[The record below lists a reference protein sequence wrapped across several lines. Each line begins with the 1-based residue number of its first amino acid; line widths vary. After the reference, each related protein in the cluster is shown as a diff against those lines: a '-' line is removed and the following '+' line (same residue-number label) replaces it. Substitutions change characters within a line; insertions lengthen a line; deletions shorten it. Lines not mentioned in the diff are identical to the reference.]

1 MLTSLSS
8 ALNKLALGSVAGAVV
23 LGSFAGSAKADKVLI
38 YQTTNNDPQGGD
50 AAASEANLVFK
61 SLGHDVTLAAGAAPI
76 MPTDLSVF
84 DTVWVIQLPPAAKL
98 R

>member
-1 MLTSLSS
+1 MLTLSFSLK
-8 ALNKLALGSVAGAVV
+8 KLALGSVAGALV
-23 LGSFAGSAKADKVLI
+23 LGTLAGSAKADKVLI

-76 MPTDLSVF
+76 MPADLSVF